1 MHQKSRLPRDD
12 VPAVAGGN
20 ADFNAAESRIWR
32 RNDFLAPDKTVTGF
46 VGISLP
52 LPRCG
57 PFAACPVQGEAVL
70 CHPIGHETQAKL
82 LIAGRRGAY
91 RAERRTEN
99 DGQDGQCHR
108 GFEKGETSALHGVS
122 SPGRTRVT
130 APRVFPRKIARP
142 VAVRTVRWNCG
153 G

>member
-1 MHQKSRLPRDD
+1 MVSAPAADGSMGVLPGHQPVL
-12 VPAVAGGN
+12 AVL
-20 ADFNAAESRIWR
+20 
-32 RNDFLAPDKTVTGF
+32 RNGVVQVT
-46 VGISLP
+46 
-52 LPRCG
+52 
-57 PFAACPVQGEAVL
+57 PVQGEAVL

-82 LIAGRRGAY
+82 LIAGRRGAN

-130 APRVFPRKIARP
+130 APRVFRRKIARP